1 MSGGIDWKNLLGSR
15 GPQSVTASQAAAQ
28 GKIPW
33 RTVTNPIMMSQPYPD
48 RILKIQAAKNL
59 GYDPNFQPDLSGVPP
74 TRRAIEAAAAMRA
87 NEALSPLGMDAA
99 KGARGLAGEPAEFE
113 YLASELDREWI
124 SEAIASA
131 IPPSSDLPGGAP
143 TSGGAGGQPGPGSFK
158 TLIPSPSP
166 VARKRKR
173 LEEIGLLA

>member
-1 MSGGIDWKNLLGSR
+1 MATGMDFRKLLESR
-15 GPQSVTASQAAAQ
+15 GPQAIGAAQAARQ
-28 GKIPW
+28 EKLPW
-33 RTVTNPIMMSQPYPD
+33 RTVTNPTMMSQPHPD

-74 TRRAIEAAAAMRA
+74 PRRASVAAAAMRA

>member
-1 MSGGIDWKNLLGSR
+1 MATGMDFRKLLESR
-15 GPQSVTASQAAAQ
+15 GPQAIGAAQAAHQ
-28 GKIPW
+28 EKLPW
-33 RTVTNPIMMSQPYPD
+33 RTVTNPTMMSQPHPD

-74 TRRAIEAAAAMRA
+74 PRRASVAAAAMRA

-99 KGARGLAGEPAEFE
+99 KGARGLAGEQAEFE

-131 IPPSSDLPGGAP
+131 MPGETTLPSAP
-143 TSGGAGGQPGPGSFK
+143 TRGGTTGQPSAGSFE

-166 VARKRKR
+166 VARKKKR

>member
-33 RTVTNPIMMSQPYPD
+33 HTVTNPTMMSQPYPD

-59 GYDPNFQPDLSGVPP
+59 GYDPNFQPDLSGVAPP
-74 TRRAIEAAAAMRA
+74 RRASVAAAMRA
-87 NEALSPLGMDAA
+87 NEALSPWGMNAA
-99 KGARGLAGEPAEFE
+99 KGARGLAGEQTEFD
-113 YLASELDREWI
+113 YMASELDAAWMQD
-124 SEAIASA
+124 AIASA
-131 IPPSSDLPGGAP
+131 IPSGDDPSLPAAP
-143 TSGGAGGQPGPGSFK
+143 TRGGTTGQPKPGSFE
-158 TLIPSPSP
+158 TTIPQPSPIIKK
-166 VARKRKR
+166 KRT